1 MKKSS
6 KSEEKT
12 KCDLCSKENT
22 LLYPVKKEEDGEE
35 YKLCKDCLKIV
46 HDSYVKLK

>member
-1 MKKSS
+1 MKESS
-6 KSEEKT
+6 KSDENT
-12 KCDLCSKENT
+12 RCDLCSDENA
-22 LLYPVKKEEDGEE
+22 LLYPVKKEDGEE

>member
-1 MKKSS
+1 MSESSNSDKSV
-6 KSEEKT
+6 
-12 KCDLCSKENT
+12 KCDLCSREYT
-22 LLYPVKKEEDGEE
+22 LLFPVKKGDGEE